1 MPKLPHRGS
10 IMGKVATL
18 FKVYSDDADAVLPK
32 IKKETSPT
40 SIQLEEIG
48 FGIKVIKVMYVH
60 EDSEGSTK
68 LEERLKKVEGIKDV
82 EVEEES
88 LL

>member
-1 MPKLPHRGS
+1 
-10 IMGKVATL
+10 MGKVATL
-18 FKVYSDDADAVLPK
+18 FKVYPAEDADANAVLAS
-32 IKKETSPT
+32 IKKDTAPT
-40 SIQLEEIG
+40 SMQMEEIG

-60 EDSEGSTK
+60 EDSEGSTH
-68 LEERLKKVEGIKDV
+68 LEEKLRKVGGVKDC

>member
-1 MPKLPHRGS
+1 
-10 IMGKVATL
+10 MGKVATL
-18 FKVYSDDADAVLPK
+18 FKVYADDADTVKQSIVNSLHP
-32 IKKETSPT
+32 S

-48 FGIKVIKVMYVH
+48 FGINVIKVMFVH

-68 LEERLKKVEGIKDV
+68 YEEWLRRIAGVRDV
-82 EVEEES
+82 EVAEES